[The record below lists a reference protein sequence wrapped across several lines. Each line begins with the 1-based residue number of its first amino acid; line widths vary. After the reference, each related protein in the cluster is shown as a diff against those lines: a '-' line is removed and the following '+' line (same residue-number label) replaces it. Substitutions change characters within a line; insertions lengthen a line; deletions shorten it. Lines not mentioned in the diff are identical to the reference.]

1 MVLTYFLTSTAGL
14 PQDLWDP
21 LTPQRAAA
29 TAPSGG
35 VSLAIAIAGFVLV
48 ALLGFLLGEWRPR
61 RQSEGC
67 RIVLSKSGDESE
79 FLVLAGR
86 KVIGRSDAFPAD
98 DDEAARAAHDA
109 LIARLRAD
117 EMEPEPWY
125 DPRLA
130 TPA

>member
-1 MVLTYFLTSTAGL
+1 MVLTFFLTSTAGL

-35 VSLAIAIAGFVLV
+35 VSLAIAIGGFVLV

-67 RIVLSKSGDESE
+67 RIVLSKSGDESK

-86 KVIGRSDAFPAD
+86 KVIDRSDVFPAA
-98 DDEAARAAHDA
+98 DDEAARSAHDA

-117 EMEPEPWY
+117 GMEPEPWY
-125 DPRLA
+125 EPRLA